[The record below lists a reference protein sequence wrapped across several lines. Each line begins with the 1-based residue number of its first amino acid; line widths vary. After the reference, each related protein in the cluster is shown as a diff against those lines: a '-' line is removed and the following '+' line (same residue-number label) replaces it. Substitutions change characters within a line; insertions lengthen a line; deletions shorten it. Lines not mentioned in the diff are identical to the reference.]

1 MAEFSAEAYKQ
12 VLAASADLL
21 SCEKIPVPKD
31 YNKKDFIFISYSHK
45 DYRQVYAELADLHE
59 SGIPFWYDEGLIA
72 GINWDDEVRK
82 RMNDPRCRGVI
93 FFMSDNLFLSQ
104 SIQTEIRIVLG
115 EDGTDSEIHAPMR
128 KLDYFSVNL
137 TEDLPSSI
145 LKRNF
150 SRKSFE
156 GSEDEMAS
164 LADWNN
170 TLRRAFPDKA
180 TFLPIGQAQH
190 KDKLIEQIGLRFSIS
205 PNYDPYEFQGATF
218 VSGHGLIQFPN
229 GSQYEGDFRDNKL
242 HGEGTLTYS
251 DGSVYQGGFV
261 QGKRSGNGK
270 LRNVNGTLYTGQWL
284 EDDWNGYGK
293 VILPGQHTYEGQWR
307 NGMYHGKGRYC
318 WPDGTVY
325 DGDWVDNSMCGK
337 GRYVWS
343 NGAVYEGAFVNSKR
357 YGKGRFS
364 WPDGA
369 VYEGDWVDD
378 KRDGKGS
385 FRWPD
390 GSVYTGDWVNGK
402 CCGNGILR
410 YSNGD
415 IQEGEWKDNICIRC
429 TYTYISDGHKYIG
442 GWGENGS
449 CGQGTYLYPDGASRS
464 GIWDGTNL
472 IEGNGVLRYAD
483 GSEYNGGIRNNLRH
497 GQGVYTLADRTVQS
511 GMFEAD
517 RFLG

>member
-1 MAEFSAEAYKQ
+1 MVDVMAEFRAEAYKQ
-12 VLAASADLL
+12 ALAASSDLL
-21 SCEKIPVPKD
+21 SCDKIPVPKD
-31 YNKKDFIFISYSHK
+31 YYMQDYIFISYSHK

-115 EDGTDSEIHAPMR
+115 EDGGDSEIHAPMR

-150 SRKSFE
+150 SRKSFD
-156 GSEDEMAS
+156 GAEDEMDS
-164 LADWNN
+164 LAEWNN

-218 VSGHGLIQFPN
+218 VSGHGLIRFPN

-261 QGKRSGNGK
+261 QGERSGNGE
-270 LRNVNGTLYTGQWL
+270 LRNANGTLYTGQWL
-284 EDDWNGYGK
+284 EDDWNGNGT
-293 VILPGQHTYEGQWR
+293 VIWPNKHTYEGQWH

-318 WPDGTVY
+318 WQ
-325 DGDWVDNSMCGK
+325 S
-337 GRYVWS
+337 
-343 NGAVYEGAFVNSKR
+343 GAL
-357 YGKGRFS
+357 
-364 WPDGA
+364 
-369 VYEGDWVDD
+369 YEGDWVDN
-378 KRDGKGS
+378 KRCGRGRLSHPDGTIYDGDWVNNKWHGKGS
-385 FRWPD
+385 YCWPD
-390 GSVYTGDWVNGK
+390 GSIFTGDWVDGK

-415 IQEGEWKDNICIRC
+415 IQEGEWENDVCIRC
-429 TYTYISDGHKYIG
+429 TFTRKSDGHKYIG

-464 GIWDGTNL
+464 GIWDGANL
-472 IEGNGVLRYAD
+472 IEGHGVLRYDD
-483 GSEYNGGIRNNLRH
+483 GSEYNGGIRNNKRH
-497 GQGVYTLADRTVQS
+497 GQGVYTMADGTVQS
-511 GMFEAD
+511 GRFAD
-517 RFLG
+517 DIFLETAE